1 VTTKEPRALQNPLAI
16 KLLAQRLRQ
25 KLMIGYRAED
35 VFAVMLANLTDEE
48 LVAKYVDRTEPK
60 PPQPK
65 LRMRLTW
72 R

>member
-1 VTTKEPRALQNPLAI
+1 
-16 KLLAQRLRQ
+16 
-25 KLMIGYRAED
+25 MIGYRAED
-35 VFAVMLANLTDEE
+35 AFAVMLANLTDEE

-72 R
+72 N